1 MDDPAL
7 GCGMAARPRSVGARP
22 GVLSPEMM
30 TRTGF
35 RRGRMN
41 AIFDFTGNEGV
52 DGGVN
57 ERSAGAKEWS

>member
-1 MDDPAL
+1 
-7 GCGMAARPRSVGARP
+7 
-22 GVLSPEMM
+22 MM

-35 RRGRMN
+35 HHGSFN

-57 ERSAGAKEWS
+57 EWSAGAKEWS